1 MSFFNRDYRGY
12 IMNQNF
18 YQVGGT
24 LPIHAPSY
32 INREADKELYLALK
46 EGKYCYVLNAR
57 QVGKSSLL
65 VHTSQRLQQEEYI
78 CINIDLTSIGSED
91 ITAEDWYFSFLYKII
106 EKLYIEEDEVIEW
119 WDNNDKLTI
128 VNRFYQIFDKF
139 ILEKT
144 QQNIIIFIDEVDS
157 LLGIKQGFS
166 TNDFFAVIRTFYNQR
181 SEDKRYN
188 RLSFALFGVAMP
200 DDLMEDSTRTPFNIA
215 HSITIKQLKLEKA
228 MPLLDGLTNPVIG
241 EKAILK
247 KIFEWT
253 EGTPYLTQKILDYI
267 AYKPIEKLEDIDKI
281 VDKLFIEK
289 NFKEINIGYIQKMIL
304 GNEEYSIRMLYLI
317 YDIITDNPINEG
329 KKLEQIYLKLSGL
342 IKEENGLLQ
351 YSNKI
356 YKKVFNKAWVEESIN
371 KIDRPFSK
379 DLQRWVELNRPLS
392 ALLKG
397 EVLEKANLWALKRED
412 LTIEEHRYLRLSI
425 LNNQEEVLAQ
435 EKKRSELKKIQY
447 LSTLFILLL
456 LFTVGLWYEYQ
467 ELEDTKKALTL
478 QDNNNRK
485 QKELLQENIALIK
498 NQNQEFAKME
508 LKFQKQEE
516 LLASTLFSDSLKDS
530 EKTYLIIL
538 KRYQKLAKENP
549 QNYKLKLAKTFKSLA
564 VIYNLKNDFNK
575 TINNYKE
582 ALNIYRGLDDNISV
596 YEKAKIYNRLAD
608 IYIETKALDKA
619 QEHYIQA
626 MSIYKALN
634 KDASEAKIL
643 NALGL
648 LNITEKRDLKA
659 KEYLKS
665 SLNIYEKLSKKGQ
678 KKYLSSIAYLSQDL
692 ADIYRKEK
700 RIKEAKR
707 YYKKALDI
715 FNSNKKE
722 YKDEISKLT
731 LQIELNKL
739 EKKRKKLVKIKKNK
753 GWVYLGEYNDQEWI
767 KQHFKFEKYTSPKI
781 LINTYQISTSTLNIR
796 KKAFWGDVIGVL
808 HEREK
813 VKIIKLKDIGIYKW
827 GYVEY

>member
-1 MSFFNRDYRGY
+1 
-12 IMNQNF
+12 MNQNF

-32 INREADKELYLALK
+32 IYREADKELYQALK

-65 VHTSQRLQQEEYI
+65 VHTSQRLQQEAYI

-91 ITAEDWYFSFLYKII
+91 ITADEWYFSFLYKII
-106 EKLYIEEDEVIEW
+106 ENLQIEEDDVIEW
-119 WDNNDKLTI
+119 WDRNDKLTV
-128 VNRFYQIFDKF
+128 VNRFSLVFDKF
-139 ILEKT
+139 ILEQT
-144 QQNIIIFIDEVDS
+144 QQNIIIFIDEVDAV
-157 LLGIKQGFS
+157 LGIKQGFS

-181 SEDKRYN
+181 SENERYN

-228 MPLLDGLTNPVIG
+228 MPLLKGLTHQKI
-241 EKAILK
+241 EKQKILK

-253 EGTPYLTQKILDYI
+253 EGTPYLTQKILDHI
-267 AYKPIEKLEDIDKI
+267 AHKPIEKLKDIDKI
-281 VDKLFIEK
+281 VEKLFIEK

-304 GNEEYSIRMLYLI
+304 GNEQYSIRMLYLL
-317 YDIITDNPINEG
+317 YDIIRGNSINEG

-342 IKEENGLLQ
+342 IKEEHGVLQ

-356 YKKVFNKAWVEESIN
+356 YKKVFNKTWVEESIN
-371 KIDRPFSK
+371 KVDRPFSK
-379 DLQRWVELNRPLS
+379 DLQRWVELNHPHS

-397 EVLEKANLWALKRED
+397 EVLKKANLWASSRED
-412 LTIEEHRYLRLSI
+412 LTIQENEYLRLSI
-425 LNNQEEVLAQ
+425 LKNQEETLAK
-435 EKKRSELKKIQY
+435 EKRKSELKKIQY
-447 LSTLFILLL
+447 ILTLFIMLL
-456 LFTVGLWYEYQ
+456 LFTVGLWYEYNQ
-467 ELEDTKKALTL
+467 IE
-478 QDNNNRK
+478 K
-485 QKELLQENIALIK
+485 QKKVVEQQKQLLDEKIK
-498 NQNQEFAKME
+498 IVENQNQKLTQIK

-516 LLASTLFSDSLKDS
+516 LLESTLFSDTLNDS
-530 EKTYLIIL
+530 EQNYLLAL
-538 KRYQKLAKENP
+538 KRYKKLAKENP
-549 QNYKLKLAKTFKSLA
+549 EKYKSKLAKTFKSLA
-564 VIYNLKNDFNK
+564 VLYNLKNDFNR
-575 TINNYKE
+575 TIESYQK
-582 ALNIYRGLDDNISV
+582 ALNIYEDLDDNSSLS
-596 YEKAKIYNRLAD
+596 EKAKIYNSLAD
-608 IYIETKALDKA
+608 IYVETKDLDKA
-619 QEHYIQA
+619 QKSYIQA
-626 MSIYKALN
+626 LSLYKILN

-643 NALGL
+643 NSLGI
-648 LNITEKRDLKA
+648 LNMREKKDTKA
-659 KEYLKS
+659 KEYLHNA
-665 SLNIYEKLSKKGQ
+665 LLIYRNLSQKEE
-678 KKYLSSIAYLSQDL
+678 KKYLPFVAYLYQNL

-707 YYKKALDI
+707 YYKKALEI

-739 EKKRKKLVKIKKNK
+739 EKKRKKLVTIKRKR

-767 KQHFKFEKYTSPKI
+767 EQHFKFDKQTSPKA
-781 LINTYQISTSTLNIR
+781 LVNTYQVSKSTLNIR

-813 VKIIKLKDIGIYKW
+813 VKIIKVEDIGVYKW
-827 GYVEY
+827 GYIEH